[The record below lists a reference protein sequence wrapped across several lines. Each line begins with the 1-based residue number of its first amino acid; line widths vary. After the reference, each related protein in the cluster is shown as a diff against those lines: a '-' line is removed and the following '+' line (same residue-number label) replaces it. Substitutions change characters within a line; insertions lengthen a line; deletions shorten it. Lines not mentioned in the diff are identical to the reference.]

1 MKDGKISV
9 KNNLTQGNENNN
21 YKNSTV
27 YGAEVWTPCVMRNMI
42 NKMWYHY
49 KMLFNKLKV
58 KNTLVTISEG
68 IKGQQTGFIVNEI
81 CHKQRKV
88 GMSTSIL
95 RELLSLTQSS
105 H

>member
-1 MKDGKISV
+1 MQDGKISV
-9 KNNLTQGNENNN
+9 KNNPTQVNENNN

-27 YGAEVWTPCVMRNMI
+27 NGAEVQQMADKQWH
-42 NKMWYHY
+42 HY
-49 KMLFNKLKV
+49 KMLFNGLKV

-68 IKGQQTGFIVNEI
+68 TKGQPTGFTVNEI

-88 GMSTSIL
+88 GMSTSAL

>member
-1 MKDGKISV
+1 
-9 KNNLTQGNENNN
+9 
-21 YKNSTV
+21 
-27 YGAEVWTPCVMRNMI
+27 
-42 NKMWYHY
+42 
-49 KMLFNKLKV
+49 MLFNKLKV

-88 GMSTSIL
+88 GMSTSVL